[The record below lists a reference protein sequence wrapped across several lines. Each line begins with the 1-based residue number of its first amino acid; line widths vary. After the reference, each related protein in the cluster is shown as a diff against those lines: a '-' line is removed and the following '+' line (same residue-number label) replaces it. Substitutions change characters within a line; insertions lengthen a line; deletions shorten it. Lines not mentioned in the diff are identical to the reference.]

1 MTHTWRINYEAL
13 PNVSRSLLIEHFG
26 NCMNDNGFFSLDEE
40 NFDKAVEKM
49 DLKKKVEYEK
59 DLEALKILIDREGS
73 VDIQV
78 D

>member
-1 MTHTWRINYEAL
+1 
-13 PNVSRSLLIEHFG
+13 
-26 NCMNDNGFFSLDEE
+26 MNDNGFFSLDEE